1 MKAFEIHQYNNY
13 PYSKVLGRDGG
24 LGEGRPSF
32 KKVSL
37 PPKKEKNMAK
47 YRQSRINEEMFKEAA
62 QIIRTVKD
70 PRVSEA
76 FVSVTGVEVTP
87 DLKYAKIF
95 YSHMQGDKK
104 TVKKGLESSAPYIRG
119 QLAKS
124 LNLRITPELTF
135 VEDTSIAYGAK
146 IEKIISGFTYVEQPE
161 EETTEKDAFDELLDD
176 EDDE

>member
-1 MKAFEIHQYNNY
+1 
-13 PYSKVLGRDGG
+13 
-24 LGEGRPSF
+24 
-32 KKVSL
+32 
-37 PPKKEKNMAK
+37 MASN
-47 YRQSRINEEMFKEAA
+47 RIGRINEEIQRELSNL
-62 QIIRTVKD
+62 IRTVKD

-87 DLKYAKIF
+87 DLKFAKIY

-119 QLAKS
+119 QIAKN

-161 EETTEKDAFDELLDD
+161 EETTETSALDELLD
-176 EDDE
+176 ED